1 MVLRTETRTARVSRP
16 LAMGTRPRGMI
27 AVLAA
32 RVLVAMVA
40 MVAASVAVVAEQ
52 DDFAEVRIAYLAQ
65 AVERPPALSNLQWLK
80 PAKDEGLRGA
90 RLGIDDTTT
99 TGRFMKQRF
108 VLDEKAVPPDGDVA
122 AAVRDLHANGHRF
135 LVVNVRAEALDTI
148 LAMPE
153 AKTMLIFN
161 AGAPDD
167 RFRVDDCKVF
177 VLHTLPSR
185 AMLADALAQYLV
197 KKNWKQWFLVTGTR
211 PEDALFA
218 EAARRA
224 AKRFGGEIV
233 AEKTWTFDHDIR
245 RMAQAEMPRFTQADD
260 YDVLIVADEM
270 GLFGE
275 YLMYRTWRPRLVAG
289 TQGLV
294 PTAWDRT
301 VEQWGAAQLQKR
313 FAAKAGRGMSAKDY
327 AAWAAV
333 RSIGE
338 AATRTRS
345 NEFEAIRNY
354 IGSDAFQLAAFKGRK
369 LSYRSWNGQLRQ
381 PIPVTAARAIVTLSP
396 QEGFLHQHTELDT
409 LGYDAPETNCAM
421 D

>member
-1 MVLRTETRTARVSRP
+1 MARRWATWAAWVSRP
-16 LAMGTRPRGMI
+16 LALAVSVLI
-27 AVLAA
+27 AVD
-32 RVLVAMVA
+32 
-40 MVAASVAVVAEQ
+40 AASGAAG
-52 DDFAEVRIAYLAQ
+52 DNFAEVRIAYLAQ
-65 AVERPPALSNLQWLK
+65 LVERPPALSNLDWLTL
-80 PAKDEGLRGA
+80 ADDDGLQGA
-90 RLGIDDTTT
+90 RLGTDDNAT
-99 TGRFMKQRF
+99 TGRFMKQKF
-108 VLDEKAVPPDGDVA
+108 VLDEKTVAADGDVV
-122 AAVRDLHANGHRF
+122 AAVRDLHGNGHRL
-135 LVVNVRAEALDTI
+135 LVTNVGAEALDAI

-153 AKTMLIFN
+153 ADTMLIFN

-167 RFRVDDCKVF
+167 RLRVKDCRTS

-185 AMLADALAQYLV
+185 AMRADALAQYLV
-197 KKNWKQWFLVTGTR
+197 KKNWKRWFLVTGTR

-218 EAARRA
+218 EAVRRA

-245 RMAQAEMPRFTQADD
+245 RTAQAEIPGFTQVDD

-275 YLMYRTWRPRLVAG
+275 YLMYRTWEPRPVAG

-313 FAAKAGRGMSAKDY
+313 FSAKASRGMSARDY

-338 AATRTRS
+338 AATRTGS
-345 NEFEAIRNY
+345 TEFEAIKTY
-354 IGSDAFQLAAFKGRK
+354 ISSDAFELAGFKGRK
-369 LSYRSWNGQLRQ
+369 LSYRPWNGQLRQ
-381 PIPVTAARAIVTLSP
+381 PIPVTTARAIVTLSP
-396 QEGFLHQHTELDT
+396 QEGFLHPHTELDT
-409 LGYDAPETNCAM
+409 LGYDAPETKCAM
-421 D
+421 N

>member
-1 MVLRTETRTARVSRP
+1 MVKLFQKKCLEGVMASRGETRMARVSRP
-16 LAMGTRPRGMI
+16 LRSITG
-27 AVLAA
+27 LAA
-32 RVLVAMVA
+32 SMVIV
-40 MVAASVAVVAEQ
+40 MAAAAAAEQ
-52 DDFAEVRIAYLAQ
+52 DDFVEVRIAFLMQ
-65 AVERPPALSNLQWLK
+65 TVERPPSLSNLDWLN
-80 PAKDEGLRGA
+80 PADDDGLQGA
-90 RLGIDDTTT
+90 RLGIDDAAT
-99 TGRFMKQRF
+99 TGRFTKQRF
-108 VLDEKAVPPDGDVA
+108 VLDEKTVPADGDVA
-122 AAVRDLHANGHRF
+122 AAVRDLHASGYRF
-135 LVVNVRAEALDTI
+135 LVVNVGAEALDTF

-153 AKTMLIFN
+153 ARSMLIFN

-167 RFRVDDCKVF
+167 RFRIEECGQF
-177 VLHTLPSR
+177 LLHTLPSR

-197 KKNWKQWFLVTGTR
+197 KKNWKQWFLVTGTQ
-211 PEDALFA
+211 PGDALFA
-218 EAARRA
+218 DAVRRA

-233 AEKTWTFDHDIR
+233 AEKTWTFDRDIR
-245 RMAQAEMPRFTQADD
+245 RMAQAEMPLFTQVDD
-260 YDVLIVADEM
+260 YDVLIVADEI

-275 YLMYRTWRPRLVAG
+275 YLMYRTWTPRLVAG

-345 NEFEAIRNY
+345 DEFEAIKGY
-354 IGSDAFQLAAFKGRK
+354 ISSDAFELAGFKGRK

-381 PIPVTAARAIVTLSP
+381 PIPVTTARAIVTLSP
-396 QEGFLHQHTELDT
+396 QEGFLHQQTELDT
-409 LGYDAPETNCAM
+409 LGYDAPETKCAIN
-421 D
+421 

>member
-1 MVLRTETRTARVSRP
+1 M
-16 LAMGTRPRGMI
+16 
-27 AVLAA
+27 
-32 RVLVAMVA
+32 
-40 MVAASVAVVAEQ
+40 
-52 DDFAEVRIAYLAQ
+52 
-65 AVERPPALSNLQWLK
+65 
-80 PAKDEGLRGA
+80 
-90 RLGIDDTTT
+90 
-99 TGRFMKQRF
+99 
-108 VLDEKAVPPDGDVA
+108 A
-122 AAVRDLHANGHRF
+122 AAVRDLHADGHRF
-135 LVVNVRAEALDTI
+135 LVTTVGPAALDAI

-153 AKTMLIFN
+153 AQAMLIFN

-167 RFRVDDCKVF
+167 RFRVADCKPS

-197 KKNWKQWFLVTGTR
+197 KKNWKRWFLVTGTR

-218 EAARRA
+218 EAVRRA
-224 AKRFGGEIV
+224 AKRFGGAIV

-245 RMAQAEMPRFTQADD
+245 RMAQAEMPRFTQVDD

-275 YLMYRTWRPRLVAG
+275 YLMYRTWEPRLVAG

-313 FAAKAGRGMSAKDY
+313 FGAKAGRGMSARDF

-338 AATRTRS
+338 AATRTGATD
-345 NEFEAIRNY
+345 FETMKTY
-354 IGSDAFQLAAFKGRK
+354 ISGDAFELAAFKGRK
-369 LSYRSWNGQLRQ
+369 LSYRPWSGQLRQ
-381 PIPVTAARAIVTLSP
+381 PIPVTTARAIVTLSP

-409 LGYDAPETNCAM
+409 LGYDEPETKCVMN
-421 D
+421 